1 MDIIKVIGIAFL
13 TLIFTIIL
21 KQYKKDFAIY
31 VVIIGGA
38 LILLSSLETF
48 KNIIDFIN
56 RLSNKSSIS
65 NDFIK
70 LLIKITSISILLEF
84 AISICRDSGE
94 SAIANKIDLGGKI
107 IVISMSIPVISTML
121 NGLLELL
128 Y

>member
-1 MDIIKVIGIAFL
+1 MDLIKVIGIAFL

-56 RLSNKSSIS
+56 RLSNKSNIS
-65 NDFIK
+65 SDFIK
-70 LLIKITSISILLEF
+70 LLIKITCISILLEF
-84 AISICRDSGE
+84 AISICKDSGE

>member
-1 MDIIKVIGIAFL
+1 MDMVKVIGIAFI

-21 KQYKKDFAIY
+21 REYKKDFAIY

-48 KNIIDFIN
+48 KNIMDFIN
-56 RLSNKSSIS
+56 TLSNKSSIS

-94 SAIANKIDLGGKI
+94 SAIANKIDIGGKI

>member
-1 MDIIKVIGIAFL
+1 MVKVIGIAFI

-21 KQYKKDFAIY
+21 REYKKDFAIY

-48 KNIIDFIN
+48 KNIMDFIN
-56 RLSNKSSIS
+56 TLSNKSSIS

-94 SAIANKIDLGGKI
+94 SAIANKIDIGGKI

>member
-1 MDIIKVIGIAFL
+1 MDIVKVIGIAFL

-21 KQYKKDFAIY
+21 KQYRKDFAIY

-56 RLSNKSSIS
+56 RLSNKSNIS
-65 NDFIK
+65 SDFIK

-84 AISICRDSGE
+84 AISICKDSGE

>member
-1 MDIIKVIGIAFL
+1 MDIVKVIGIAFL

-21 KQYKKDFAIY
+21 KQYRKDFAIY
-31 VVIIGGA
+31 VVIVGGA

-48 KNIIDFIN
+48 RNIIDFIN
-56 RLSNKSSIS
+56 RLSNKSNIS
-65 NDFIK
+65 SDFIK

-84 AISICRDSGE
+84 AISICKDSGE

>member
-1 MDIIKVIGIAFL
+1 MDIVKVIGIAFL

-21 KQYKKDFAIY
+21 KQYRKDFAIY
-31 VVIIGGA
+31 VVIVGGA

-48 KNIIDFIN
+48 RNIIDFIN
-56 RLSNKSSIS
+56 RLSNKSNIS
-65 NDFIK
+65 SDFIK

-84 AISICRDSGE
+84 AINVCKDSGE
-94 SAIANKIDLGGKI
+94 SAIASKIDLGGKI

>member
-21 KQYKKDFAIY
+21 KQYRKDFAIY

-48 KNIIDFIN
+48 RNIIDFIN
-56 RLSNKSSIS
+56 RLSNKSNIS
-65 NDFIK
+65 SDFIK

-84 AISICRDSGE
+84 AINVCKDSGE
-94 SAIANKIDLGGKI
+94 SAIASKIDLGGKI

>member
-1 MDIIKVIGIAFL
+1 MDIVKVIGIAFL

-21 KQYKKDFAIY
+21 KQYRKDFAIY
-31 VVIIGGA
+31 VVIVGGA

-56 RLSNKSSIS
+56 RLSNKSNIS
-65 NDFIK
+65 SDFIK

-84 AISICRDSGE
+84 AISICKDSGE

>member
-56 RLSNKSSIS
+56 RLSNKSNIS
-65 NDFIK
+65 SDFIK

-84 AISICRDSGE
+84 AISICKDSAE

>member
-21 KQYKKDFAIY
+21 KQYRKDFAIY

-56 RLSNKSSIS
+56 RLSNKSNIS
-65 NDFIK
+65 SDFIK

-84 AISICRDSGE
+84 AISICKDSGE

>member
-1 MDIIKVIGIAFL
+1 MDIVKVIGIAFL

-21 KQYKKDFAIY
+21 KQYRKVFAIN

-48 KNIIDFIN
+48 RNIIDFIN
-56 RLSNKSSIS
+56 RLSNKSNIS
-65 NDFIK
+65 SDFIK

-84 AISICRDSGE
+84 AISICKDSGE

>member
-1 MDIIKVIGIAFL
+1 MDIVKVIGIAFL

-21 KQYKKDFAIY
+21 KQYRKDFAIY

-38 LILLSSLETF
+38 LILLGSLETF

-56 RLSNKSSIS
+56 RLSNKSNIS
-65 NDFIK
+65 SDFIK

-84 AISICRDSGE
+84 AISICKDSGE

>member
-1 MDIIKVIGIAFL
+1 MDLIKVIGIAFL

-56 RLSNKSSIS
+56 RLSNKSNIS

-84 AISICRDSGE
+84 AISICKDSGE

>member
-1 MDIIKVIGIAFL
+1 MDLIKVIGIAFL
-13 TLIFTIIL
+13 TLIFTIII

-48 KNIIDFIN
+48 ENIMDFID
-56 RLSNKSSIS
+56 RLSNKSNIS
-65 NDFIK
+65 SDFIK

-84 AISICRDSGE
+84 AISLCKDSGE

>member
-1 MDIIKVIGIAFL
+1 MDLIKVIGIAFL

-21 KQYKKDFAIY
+21 KQYRKDFAIY
-31 VVIIGGA
+31 VVIVGGA

-56 RLSNKSSIS
+56 RLSNKSNIS
-65 NDFIK
+65 SDFIK

-84 AISICRDSGE
+84 AINVCKDSGE
-94 SAIANKIDLGGKI
+94 SAIASKIDLGGKI

>member
-1 MDIIKVIGIAFL
+1 MDLLKVIGIAFL

-21 KQYKKDFAIY
+21 KQYRKDFAIY
-31 VVIIGGA
+31 VVIIGGV

-56 RLSNKSSIS
+56 RLSNKSNIS
-65 NDFIK
+65 SDFIK

-84 AISICRDSGE
+84 AISICKDSGE

>member
-1 MDIIKVIGIAFL
+1 MDIVKVIGIAFL

-21 KQYKKDFAIY
+21 KQYRKDFAIY
-31 VVIIGGA
+31 VVIVGGA

-48 KNIIDFIN
+48 RNIIDFIN
-56 RLSNKSSIS
+56 RLSNKSNIS
-65 NDFIK
+65 SDFIK

-84 AISICRDSGE
+84 AISICKDSGE
-94 SAIANKIDLGGKI
+94 SAIASKIDLGGKI